1 MNEELL
7 KTVQKASQGQPDWLQ
22 KKRSLA
28 IMLQKRFPLANH
40 QQAWLA
46 KWQQPSIA
54 GNDESLSL
62 NHDGDD
68 FVALPIN
75 VAVQK
80 YPELLQENLME
91 KAVRW
96 QDNQLNALHLA
107 LMDTGQFIYVPDE
120 TKLEKPLKIEL
131 VTRSNN
137 PHNLIIVGAGAQVTI
152 IEEGSYETQAPLYT
166 ATEIL
171 MGAGAQVKFCQ
182 NNSYYGNLVRQAVH
196 SYQARSSK
204 LDVEGIVPKNQHGYS
219 SFYSFLDGPD
229 AHWNVQLA
237 SMVKSDCQQE
247 VVTQVDGYGENTS
260 AQVNEW
266 GWVAPN
272 AQLKWGKLAT
282 VDDEPLEL
290 HQHRVIASSA
300 KTVVNDQEETSHFN
314 APDDFFKTQL
324 PASSWLARL
333 S

>member
-28 IMLQKRFPLANH
+28 IMLQKRFALADQ

-46 KWQQPSIA
+46 KWQQPELVT
-54 GNDESLSL
+54 NDESSLL

-120 TKLEKPLKIEL
+120 TKLEKPLKVEL

-137 PHNLIIVGAGAQVTI
+137 PHNLVIVGAGAQVTI
-152 IEEGSYETQAPLYT
+152 IEE
-166 ATEIL
+166 
-171 MGAGAQVKFCQ
+171 
-182 NNSYYGNLVRQAVH
+182 
-196 SYQARSSK
+196 
-204 LDVEGIVPKNQHGYS
+204 
-219 SFYSFLDGPD
+219 
-229 AHWNVQLA
+229 
-237 SMVKSDCQQE
+237 SD
-247 VVTQVDGYGENTS
+247 
-260 AQVNEW
+260 
-266 GWVAPN
+266 
-272 AQLKWGKLAT
+272 
-282 VDDEPLEL
+282 
-290 HQHRVIASSA
+290 
-300 KTVVNDQEETSHFN
+300 
-314 APDDFFKTQL
+314 
-324 PASSWLARL
+324 
-333 S
+333 